1 MADISTLWVCDGLG
15 ICRREWIAS
24 DVGVIVHAAD
34 WIDEYTLFLGEGK
47 NDGVILTPKNS
58 DFLATDDARCLV
70 SILRKNHL
78 HMFVWKDGVGIDYG
92 STGDVT
98 DGASQE

>member
-1 MADISTLWVCDGLG
+1 M
-15 ICRREWIAS
+15 
-24 DVGVIVHAAD
+24 GVIVHAAD

-78 HMFVWKDGVGIDYG
+78 HMFV
-92 STGDVT
+92 
-98 DGASQE
+98 